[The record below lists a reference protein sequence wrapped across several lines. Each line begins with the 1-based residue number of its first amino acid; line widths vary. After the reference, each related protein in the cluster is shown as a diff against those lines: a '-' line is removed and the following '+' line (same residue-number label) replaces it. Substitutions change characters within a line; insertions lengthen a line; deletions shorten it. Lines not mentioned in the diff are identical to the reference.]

1 MLRRRYQPPVPRPR
15 RAEPIASNT
24 DRDPDTMDVQSEPAV
39 ELADGVVKKKRRRKN
54 GKKKAAAESGEE
66 PVVDLA
72 VVVDMAVD
80 SSSL

>member
-1 MLRRRYQPPVPRPR
+1 
-15 RAEPIASNT
+15 
-24 DRDPDTMDVQSEPAV
+24 MDVQSEPAV